1 MIKGMDYDKQ
11 KMYKGGKKTKLNKK
25 KEENDWYFEE
35 QQTNTA
41 HHTPIH
47 THTSVSVCVVSDGYE
62 HL

>member
-1 MIKGMDYDKQ
+1 MTSKKCIKAEKKQ
-11 KMYKGGKKTKLNKK
+11 SWTKK